1 MIFHLT
7 TNKFVVSGKRRN
19 TTGGI
24 MTSFVR
30 NSWYVAGWSRDFG
43 DELRAVEILG
53 QRLVIFRISS
63 GDIKALEDRCPHRLL
78 PLSKGKRIGD
88 TIQCGY
94 HGMTFSAEG
103 QCVRV
108 PGQANTPKS
117 AYVETFPIQERHGI
131 VWIWMGDH
139 ELADVDAIF
148 DMPEF
153 TAQGWHAHH
162 GDALHIKANYLNVAE
177 NLVDPAHVSFVHPTT
192 LGSAASEDV
201 PVHVSTGNEIIS
213 AWRWIKDSAPVGFFQ
228 QFGGFSGNVDRWH
241 YYDLHLPSTA
251 VIDFGSIDIKFNCAE
266 EDRNQG
272 VRIFALHFVT
282 PVNEN
287 YTIDH
292 WMHLRNTSLGDEA
305 ASAQMDAMF
314 KIAFA
319 EDQAIL
325 EAVHESEQ
333 QPQRRKPIRIAIDK
347 APGVYRK
354 RIRDLIAE
362 EATQDLANPELS
374 SFINHD

>member
-266 EDRNQG
+266 EDRDQG

-347 APGVYRK
+347 APSVYRK

-362 EATQDLANPELS
+362 EATHDLANPELS